1 MRAVCGCQ
9 VGARGCRSGSRSPR
23 ETIRGH
29 RYGLPRPRGSF
40 PQSRPMGDLA
50 FHRVALYRTSRR
62 RWPSRT
68 ACPRSSRR
76 LHHVVARPESRRF
89 TSRSTRRP
97 RPERRPGAGSLP
109 IARLGLYKVHTQLT
123 LPLALWY
130 RSILHTLT
138 LLLLSVLVAV
148 CLRAQSRNSP
158 YVPPTA
164 ARPTAPFS
172 VRACPRPHSSP
183 STLLSPLPLS
193 PGINVADSGRRGH
206 PDALPA
212 HGQAAGVSQG
222 RPHMHRLLPR

>member
-76 LHHVVARPESRRF
+76 LHHVVARPESKRF
-89 TSRSTRRP
+89 TTSRSTRRP

-109 IARLGLYKVHTQLT
+109 IARLGLYKIHTQLT
-123 LPLALWY
+123 LPLVLWY
-130 RSILHTLT
+130 RLITHTPT
-138 LLLLSVLVAV
+138 LLFLSVCFAV
-148 CLRAQSRNSP
+148 
-158 YVPPTA
+158 
-164 ARPTAPFS
+164 
-172 VRACPRPHSSP
+172 H
-183 STLLSPLPLS
+183 
-193 PGINVADSGRRGH
+193 
-206 PDALPA
+206 
-212 HGQAAGVSQG
+212 
-222 RPHMHRLLPR
+222 